1 MSPEIHL
8 PEQAINAPDGTA
20 PEIPTEPTVT
30 AFQEIADNFMKGFNA
45 LAGTLPPLDTGHP
58 STVKFVRSHL
68 NVSGD
73 FLAAAIAAVEQ
84 TPSLQGTQKLDT
96 AAARVKL
103 QMIEA
108 FTPVID
114 RVTAFRNAL
123 RYTVQSEKA
132 ALAASGLQVY
142 GLSKQLARDAGA
154 SAGTVSIISHIAV
167 MKRHL
172 GRTGRPK
179 AAKSGSPETPQPPAT
194 TAPAAKA

>member
-1 MSPEIHL
+1 MSTEIHL
-8 PEQAINAPDGTA
+8 PEQAINAPDGTV

-30 AFQEIADNFMKGFNA
+30 AFQEIADHFMKGFDA
-45 LAGTLPPLDTGHP
+45 LTTALPELTTSHP
-58 STVKFVRSHL
+58 STANFVRGHQA
-68 NVSGD
+68 VSTE
-73 FLAAAIAAVEQ
+73 FLAATIAAVEQ
-84 TPSLQGTQKLDT
+84 TPILQATQKLDT
-96 AAARVKL
+96 TAARTAL

-108 FTPVID
+108 FTPVVD

-123 RYTVQSEKA
+123 QYTIRSEKA

-142 GLSKQLARDAGA
+142 GISKQLARDPGA
-154 SAGTVSIISHIAV
+154 SAGSASILSHIAV

-179 AAKSGSPETPQPPAT
+179 AAKSGSPETPQPPAP